1 MTLRLRPRSLSAH
14 PDGHAFLEYPSQVK
28 RRLWLFAFLVVT
40 LLLPACGDDSGG
52 DLQEPGPPPVA
63 EVTVEAEVTTISVGQ
78 TVQLTATP
86 LDANGN
92 VLEDRIFEWA
102 TADAGVAT
110 VSEAGLVTGV
120 AEGQAE
126 ISATT
131 EEVTGSMAITILPSA
146 SPPPPPPPPPGSDA
160 VGLQEITRGLA
171 FPLYLTSPPDDDRL
185 FVVEKG
191 GAIRIIEDGVVLDE
205 PFLDLSGRVSEG
217 AEQGLL
223 GMAFP
228 PDYAS
233 SRYFVVHYTDL
244 DGDTRVSLF
253 RVSDDPNRA
262 DQGSE
267 SRVLTVQQPGPVHNG
282 GQILFGP
289 DGMLYVGL
297 GDGGSPDGDDE
308 GRGQS
313 LDDLLGSVL
322 RIDVTSGAGYTVPVD
337 NPFVGADGVR
347 PEIWSYGLRNPWRFS
362 FDRGTGDLY
371 IADVGG
377 RLWEEVN
384 RAAAQDGAG
393 RGVNYGWSRMEGP
406 ECLMEGCDESGLTLP
421 LLRYDH
427 TKGCSVIGGYVYR
440 GAEIPSIEGQY
451 FYGDFCQGWVQSI
464 RAEGE
469 PGEPVDWTALRP
481 GDNITSFGEDADGS
495 LYILTASGGV
505 FKIVA
510 R

>member
-1 MTLRLRPRSLSAH
+1 MTSRLRPRSLSPRPDAH
-14 PDGHAFLEYPSQVK
+14 AVLEDSSQAK
-28 RRLWLFAFLVVT
+28 RRLWLYPSWVVA

-52 DLQEPGPPPVA
+52 DLQEPALPPVA
-63 EVTVEAEVTTISVGQ
+63 KVTVEAEVTAIRVGQ

-92 VLEDRIFEWA
+92 VLEDLTFEWA
-102 TADAGVAT
+102 TANASVAT
-110 VSEAGLVTGV
+110 VSEAGLVSGV
-120 AEGQAE
+120 AEGETE

-131 EEVTGSMAITILPSA
+131 EEITGKLALTISPSA
-146 SPPPPPPPPPGSDA
+146 PPPPPPPPPPEPSA

-171 FPLYLTSPPDDDRL
+171 FPLYLTSPPGDDRL

-223 GMAFP
+223 GLAFP

-233 SRYFVVHYTDL
+233 SGRFVVHYTDL
-244 DGDTRVSLF
+244 DGDTRVSFF
-253 RVSDDPNRA
+253 RVLDDPNRA
-262 DQGSE
+262 DSASE
-267 SRVLTVQQPGPVHNG
+267 SRVLTVQQPAPNHNG

-289 DGMLYVGL
+289 DGMLYIGL
-297 GDGGSPDGDDE
+297 GDGGSHDGGDE

-313 LDDLLGSVL
+313 LDDLLGSIL
-322 RIDVTSGAGYTVPVD
+322 RIDVTSGSGYTVPAD
-337 NPFVGADGVR
+337 NPFVGTDGVR

-371 IADVGG
+371 IADVGAK
-377 RLWEEVN
+377 LWEEVN
-384 RAAAQDGAG
+384 RASAQDGAG

-406 ECLMEGCDESGLTLP
+406 ECLVAGCDESGLTLP
-421 LLRYDH
+421 VLQYDH
-427 TKGCSVIGGYVYR
+427 TKGCAVTGGYVYR

-451 FYGDFCQGWVQSI
+451 FYGDFCQGWVHSI
-464 RAEGE
+464 PAEGE
-469 PGEPVDWTALRP
+469 PGEPVDWPPLSP
-481 GDNITSFGEDADGS
+481 GENITSFGEDADGS